1 MFLNKK
7 GQLSNKEV
15 LMVNTFWLSAIEL
28 FSKILLFI
36 ITLSLV
42 RYWGA
47 SEFGAFNLA
56 FAYVAIFAVL
66 GDFGLAT
73 ITVRDV
79 AKDKSLSEKYFS
91 NLMGLKLVL
100 SVLVII
106 LFLLSLIFNRNVS
119 VVLLTTTLSYY
130 LSQVFNGVFLAIFQ
144 AWERMDLLFWNKLL
158 YYLGMLISAFLVIFL
173 KKNAVFLVLGYT
185 LITILV
191 TLVGVWQLKVLKIK
205 FKVAFNYEFW
215 MELII
220 EALPLFGMTLATVI
234 YLNNDTLLI
243 GRILGTDQVGW
254 YQSAYKILFA
264 FQSINVVNYAVFPRL
279 SVLFNEK
286 KKDVFNKIIK
296 IIILLS
302 LITLVP
308 LAGIISWQKELIMKL
323 IYGQSFVVASKV
335 MSLLVWAGVI
345 NYFRVFVSNLLIIK
359 NRQNMVFGAVL
370 IGALFNF
377 IINYSLIPK
386 FGFIQGGWSLILSEL
401 VILGILMSILKK
413 IKD

>member
-91 NLMGLKLVL
+91 NLVGLKLVL
-100 SVLVII
+100 SILVIV

-119 VVLLTTTLSYY
+119 IVLLMATLVYY
-130 LSQVFNGVFLAIFQ
+130 LSQVFNGIFLAIFQ

-158 YYLGMLISAFLVIFL
+158 YYLGMLVSAFLVIFL
-173 KKNAVFLVLGYT
+173 KKNAVFLVSGYT
-185 LITILV
+185 LTTILV
-191 TLVGVWQLKVLKIK
+191 TLVGVWQLKLLKIK
-205 FKVAFNYEFW
+205 FKIAFNYEFW
-215 MELII
+215 RELIV

-308 LAGIISWQKELIMKL
+308 LAGIISWQKEMIMKL

-359 NRQNMVFGAVL
+359 KKQKFVFATVLLGTLISLSLNFVL
-370 IGALFNF
+370 IP
-377 IINYSLIPK
+377 IIGFVQAGWTLI
-386 FGFIQGGWSLILSEL
+386 ISETIILL
-401 VILGILMSILKK
+401 TMLMVLKLK
-413 IKD
+413 

>member
-91 NLMGLKLVL
+91 NLVGLKLVL
-100 SVLVII
+100 SILVIV

-119 VVLLTTTLSYY
+119 IVLLMATLVYY
-130 LSQVFNGVFLAIFQ
+130 LSQVFNGIFLAIFQ
-144 AWERMDLLFWNKLL
+144 AWERMDLVFWNKLL
-158 YYLGMLISAFLVIFL
+158 YYLGMLVSAFLVIFL
-173 KKNAVFLVLGYT
+173 KKNAVFLILGYT
-185 LITILV
+185 LTTILV
-191 TLVGVWQLKVLKIK
+191 ILVGVWQLKLLKIK
-205 FKVAFNYEFW
+205 FKVAFNYAFW
-215 MELII
+215 RELII
-220 EALPLFGMTLATVI
+220 EALPLFGMTTATVI

-296 IIILLS
+296 IIILFS

-308 LAGIISWQKELIMKL
+308 LAGIISWQRELIMKL

-359 NRQNMVFGAVL
+359 KKQKFVFATVLLGTLISLSLNFVL
-370 IGALFNF
+370 IP
-377 IINYSLIPK
+377 IIGFVQAGWTLI
-386 FGFIQGGWSLILSEL
+386 ISETIILLTMLL
-401 VILGILMSILKK
+401 VLKLK
-413 IKD
+413 